1 MPVSANLD
9 KLLMKEYE
17 EKTLDELADAPI
29 ESIAGISAARLE
41 GLKTFGVKTVRD
53 LGTNK
58 FFKAAEAIVALSDS
72 SKKGH

>member
-9 KLLMKEYE
+9 KLLMKDHED
-17 EKTLDELADAPI
+17 KTLDELADAPI
-29 ESIAGISAARLE
+29 EAIAGISAARLE
-41 GLKTFGVKTVRD
+41 GLKAFGVTTVRD

-58 FFKAAEAIVALSDS
+58 FFKAAESIVALSDA